1 MGFRIVAT
9 SLRCTRQPQPAP
21 RPTEDY
27 VPKIKF
33 GELIPHRRHW
43 ITFLQS
49 SHSRRC
55 RDMLCYVGLVA
66 PKRGVR
72 DEGYFFSFLSVHG
85 YYWSPAVSA
94 AAARRCVSCECNL
107 GVPAG
112 ADGGSSWCKQLSDRS
127 SPTVWR
133 QIGCRWPRASSR
145 ASDTLPC
152 MTWPW
157 RKTRGRE
164 DARTDFPTGDRWGI
178 EV

>member
-1 MGFRIVAT
+1 
-9 SLRCTRQPQPAP
+9 
-21 RPTEDY
+21 
-27 VPKIKF
+27 
-33 GELIPHRRHW
+33 
-43 ITFLQS
+43 
-49 SHSRRC
+49 
-55 RDMLCYVGLVA
+55 
-66 PKRGVR
+66 
-72 DEGYFFSFLSVHG
+72 
-85 YYWSPAVSA
+85 
-94 AAARRCVSCECNL
+94 L

-164 DARTDFPTGDRWGI
+164 DARTRERTSLQATDGGSRYSAAAL
-178 EV
+178 EVTH